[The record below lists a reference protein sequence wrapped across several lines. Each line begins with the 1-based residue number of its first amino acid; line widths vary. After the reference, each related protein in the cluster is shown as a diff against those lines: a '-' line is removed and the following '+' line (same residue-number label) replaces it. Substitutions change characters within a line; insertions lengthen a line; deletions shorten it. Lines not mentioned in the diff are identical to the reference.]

1 MSKKT
6 SKASTPTY
14 TYEPDDYRQPP
25 LESEWLLTNG
35 TGSFAMGTVAACNT
49 RRYHGLLVSAIH
61 PPVDRVMT
69 VNTMGEHVHF
79 NDMTWDLSTH
89 EYGAGH
95 DYSMFQPTGWRHL
108 VSFKKDHAVAWLYRV
123 GPIEIERTL
132 RLIWKR
138 QLAVLSYTVRKTR
151 SRKLAVPDSVT
162 LTLRPFCAMRDFH
175 ALRDNDQ
182 MPGVGLSETKAGWQL
197 VSGEATLNIAAR
209 GAKPTT
215 EQNWWHNFHYRA
227 DAARGQG
234 FRESLFVP
242 GCFNAAFDPAA
253 KQTVHLCFGT
263 EKIDW
268 DAALGRDARKR
279 HLTKIV
285 NAATEHTKDPDGD
298 LAALAIATDDFVVD
312 RAVGG
317 KASTT
322 IIAGYPWFSDWGRD
336 TMIALPGCLLSTGRF
351 KEAKQTLLTFAAH
364 IKDGL
369 VPNRFDDYGGD
380 PHYNTVDA
388 SLWFVHA
395 ATEYARLADDKKT
408 WKDKLAKACQSI
420 LDEYAAGTHFD
431 IAMDGDGLINAG
443 NEGTQLTWMDAAR
456 DGVVFT
462 PRYGKAVEI
471 NALWYNGL
479 RACAELLSG
488 KVSARY
494 EKMADRAKRSF
505 NKLFWLSDRN
515 HLADCVTPDGADPA
529 LRPNQVFAVSLP
541 HSPLSQRRQQQ
552 VMTAVRDKLHT
563 PMGMRTLSPDDPRY
577 HGRYEG
583 SLFERDAAY
592 HQGTA
597 WPWLTGSFIE
607 GWLRA
612 HKFTDKARKQA
623 REMLRP
629 LIDEL
634 ANHSLGSLHEVY
646 DGDDPQRAQG
656 CIAQAWSVAEALRA
670 AALIERK

>member
-6 SKASTPTY
+6 TKPKAPMFV
-14 TYEPDDYRQPP
+14 YEPTDFRQPP
-25 LESEWLLTNG
+25 LETEWLLTNG
-35 TGSFAMGTVAACNT
+35 TGSFAMGNVASCNT

-61 PPVDRVMT
+61 PPVDRVAT
-69 VNTMGEHVHF
+69 VSTVGEHVHF

-95 DYSMFQPTGWRHL
+95 DYSMFQPNGWRHL
-108 VSFKKDHAVAWLYRV
+108 VEFVKEENAVAWLYRV
-123 GPIEIERTL
+123 GPIEVERRL
-132 RLIWKR
+132 RLVWKR
-138 QLAVLSYTVRKTR
+138 QMAVLSYTVRKTR
-151 SRKLAVPDSVT
+151 SRKMAVPETVG

-182 MPGVGLSETKAGWQL
+182 MPAVGMSETKAGWQL
-197 VSGEATLNIAAR
+197 VSGAITLNIAADR
-209 GAKPTT
+209 AEVGTAPS
-215 EQNWWHNFHYRA
+215 WWHNFHYRA

-242 GCFNAAFDPAA
+242 GCFNARFDPAK
-253 KQTVHLCFGT
+253 KQTLNLCLAT

-268 DAALGRDARKR
+268 DAALARDARKR
-279 HLTKIV
+279 HLSKIV
-285 NAATEHTKDPDGD
+285 GAVTEQADDHHDD
-298 LAALAIATDDFVVD
+298 LAALAVATDDFVVD
-312 RAVGG
+312 RAVAG

-336 TMIALPGCLLSTGRF
+336 TMIALPGCLLSTGRY
-351 KEAKQTLLTFAAH
+351 KQAKQTLLTFAAH

-395 ATEYARLADDKKT
+395 ATEYARLADDAKT
-408 WKDKLAKACQSI
+408 WKAKLAPACRAI
-420 LDEYAAGTHFD
+420 LDAYAEGTHFD
-431 IAMDGDGLINAG
+431 IAMDGDGLISAG
-443 NEGTQLTWMDAAR
+443 HEGTQLTWMDAAR

-462 PRYGKAVEI
+462 PRFGKAVEI

-479 RACAELLSG
+479 RACAGLLTG
-488 KVSARY
+488 KAAARY

-505 NKLFWLSDRN
+505 NKLFWLSERD
-515 HLADCVTPDGADPA
+515 HLADCVTPDGVDGS
-529 LRPNQVFAVSLP
+529 LRPNQLFAVSLP

-552 VMTAVRDKLHT
+552 VMTAVRDKLYT
-563 PMGMRTLSPDDPRY
+563 PAGMRTLSPDDPRY
-577 HGRYEG
+577 HGRYDG

-597 WPWLTGSFIE
+597 WPWLIGAFIE

-612 HKFTDKARKQA
+612 HKFTDKSRKAARQ
-623 REMLRP
+623 MLQP
-629 LIDEL
+629 LIEQMSH
-634 ANHSLGSLHEVY
+634 HSLGTLHEVY
-646 DGDDPQRAQG
+646 DGDEPQRPQG
-656 CIAQAWSVAEALRA
+656 CIAQAWSVAEVLRA
-670 AALIERK
+670 ALLIGA